1 MHPDIKHL
9 IELQAVDIRL
19 AQLKQSLAT
28 FPKRL
33 AEIEARVAAARADL
47 LSTKQAHTNSLK
59 ERKTFEMDV
68 DQWKER
74 GRKYRDQSSA
84 VKTNEAYKALQHEIA
99 NADAQ
104 MAQAEDRL
112 LERMVAGEEYERK
125 IKLAER
131 ALQEAEA
138 AARVERQQIETAQ
151 LVAQKE
157 LAAATAERERAVA
170 PVDEDL
176 LFNYQRIA
184 NRHHGVGLAET
195 RNEMCS
201 QCGMRVRPHVF
212 QELRRETS
220 HEIFQCE
227 TCTRILYVADAPSS
241 PATDPSEAG
250 AGGGELSGVPVPE
263 R

>member
-19 AQLKQSLAT
+19 TQLKQLLAG

-33 AEIEARVAAARADL
+33 AEIDARVAAARQDL
-47 LSTKQAHTNSLK
+47 TSTKQAHTNSLK

-74 GRKYRDQSSA
+74 ARKYRDQSSA
-84 VKTNEAYKALQHEIA
+84 VKTNEAFKALQHEIA
-99 NADAQ
+99 NAETQ
-104 MAQAEDRL
+104 IAQAEDRL

-131 ALQEAEA
+131 ALQESEA
-138 AARVERQQIETAQ
+138 ATRVERQQIETGQ
-151 LVAQKE
+151 LAAQKE
-157 LAAATAERERAVA
+157 FESATAERERAVA

-201 QCGMRVRPHVF
+201 MCGMRVRPHVF

-220 HEIFQCE
+220 REIFQCE
-227 TCTRILYVADAPSS
+227 TCTRILYVVEAPA
-241 PATDPSEAG
+241 PPAG
-250 AGGGELSGVPVPE
+250 APPNATAGAGELSGSPVPE
-263 R
+263 G

>member
-19 AQLKQSLAT
+19 NQLKQLLAA
-28 FPKRL
+28 FPKRI
-33 AEIEARVAAARADL
+33 AEIDARVAATRADL
-47 LSTKQAHTNSLK
+47 ASTKQAHTNSLK

-74 GRKYRDQSSA
+74 ARKYRDQSSA
-84 VKTNEAYKALQHEIA
+84 VKTNEAYKALQHEIS
-99 NADAQ
+99 NAENE
-104 MAQAEDRL
+104 MGQAEDRL
-112 LERMVAGEEYERK
+112 LERMVAGEDYDRK

-131 ALQEAEA
+131 TLQEVEA
-138 AARVERQQIETAQ
+138 AARVQRQQLEAEQ
-151 LVAQKE
+151 QAAQKE
-157 LAAATAERERAVA
+157 LEAATAERERAVA

-184 NRHHGVGLAET
+184 NRHHGIGLAET

-212 QELRRETS
+212 QELRRESS
-220 HEIFQCE
+220 HEVFQCE
-227 TCTRILYVADAPSS
+227 TCTRILYVGEPQAPASLN
-241 PATDPSEAG
+241 AA
-250 AGGGELSGVPVPE
+250 AELSGSTVPE

>member
-19 AQLKQSLAT
+19 VRLKQLLAD
-28 FPKRL
+28 FPKHL
-33 AEIEARVAAARADL
+33 AEIDARVAAARQDL
-47 LSTKQAHTNSLK
+47 ASTKLAHTNSLK

-74 GRKYRDQSSA
+74 ACKYRDQSSA

-99 NADAQ
+99 NAEAE

-112 LERMVAGEEYERK
+112 LERMVAGEDYERK

-131 ALQEAEA
+131 ALQETEA
-138 AARVERQQIETAQ
+138 AARTERQQIESEQVA
-151 LVAQKE
+151 AQKE
-157 LAAATAERERAVA
+157 LEAAVAERERAVA

-184 NRHHGVGLAET
+184 NRHHGIGLAAT

-212 QELRRETS
+212 QELRRES
-220 HEIFQCE
+220 SREIFQCE
-227 TCTRILYVADAPSS
+227 TCTRILYVAEAPASVN
-241 PATDPSEAG
+241 ATASAD
-250 AGGGELSGVPVPE
+250 ELSGSPIPE
-263 R
+263 G

>member
-9 IELQAVDIRL
+9 IELQAVDTRL
-19 AQLKQSLAT
+19 TQLKQLLASL
-28 FPKRL
+28 PKRL
-33 AEIEARVAAARADL
+33 AEIDARLAAARADL
-47 LSTKQAHTNSLK
+47 ATTKQAHTNSLK
-59 ERKTFEMDV
+59 ERKTFEIDV

-74 GRKYRDQSSA
+74 ARKYRDQSSA
-84 VKTNEAYKALQHEIA
+84 VKTNEAYKALQHEIT
-99 NADAQ
+99 NAESE

-112 LERMVAGEEYERK
+112 LDRMVSGEEYERK

-131 ALQEAEA
+131 ALQETEA
-138 AARVERQQIETAQ
+138 AVRVERQKIEAEQ
-151 LVAQKE
+151 LTAQKE
-157 LAAATAERERAVA
+157 FEAATAERERAVA

-212 QELRRETS
+212 QELRRESS

-227 TCTRILYVADAPSS
+227 TCTRILYV
-241 PATDPSEAG
+241 SEAPAPANVSAAG
-250 AGGGELSGVPVPE
+250 AGELSGSPAPKG
-263 R
+263 

>member
-19 AQLKQSLAT
+19 GRLKQLLAD

-33 AEIEARVAAARADL
+33 AEIDARVGAARADL
-47 LSTKQAHTNSLK
+47 TSSKQAHTNSLK
-59 ERKTFEMDV
+59 ERKTFEMDI

-74 GRKYRDQSSA
+74 ARKYRDQSSA

-99 NADAQ
+99 NAEAE
-104 MAQAEDRL
+104 MSQAEDRL
-112 LERMVAGEEYERK
+112 LERMVAGEDYERK
-125 IKLAER
+125 IKQAER
-131 ALQEAEA
+131 VLQETEA
-138 AARVERQQIETAQ
+138 AAKIERQAIETEQ
-151 LVAQKE
+151 LAAQKD

-184 NRHHGVGLAET
+184 NRHHGIGLAET

-227 TCTRILYVADAPSS
+227 TCTRILYVAEAAIPQ
-241 PATDPSEAG
+241 ATAVSKESAS
-250 AGGGELSGVPVPE
+250 ELSGLPVPE
-263 R
+263 V

>member
-19 AQLKQSLAT
+19 AQLKQLLAH
-28 FPKRL
+28 FPRRL
-33 AEIEARVAAARADL
+33 AEIEARVSAARADL
-47 LSTKQAHTNSLK
+47 VSTKQAHTNSLK

-131 ALQEAEA
+131 ALQEIEA
-138 AARVERQQIETAQ
+138 AAKGEREQIEIEQ
-151 LVAQKE
+151 RSAQKE
-157 LAAATAERERAVA
+157 LEAATAERERAVT

-227 TCTRILYVADAPSS
+227 TCTRILYVADAPAS
-241 PATDPSEAG
+241 ATTAPTDG
-250 AGGGELSGVPVPE
+250 ATIGGKLSGVPVPE